1 MVNETANVSLA
12 AINAT
17 CNTTRDRS
25 SDITS
30 IIALRIENASGAD
43 IISFANVTSYNMFTN
58 TCGEF
63 VFIHWSEVF
72 PYRSDLNGSNLT
84 CYVETNSKQVSSDIV
99 ALTFLEQQNPFVSA
113 TANPPVT
120 TSTNAE
126 NTMTTNM
133 PIVIP

>member
-30 IIALRIENASGAD
+30 IIAMQIENASGAD
-43 IISFANVTSYNMFTN
+43 IISFANVTSYNMFTD

-84 CYVETNSKQVSSDIV
+84 CYVETNSKKVRSDIV
-99 ALTFLEQQNPFVSA
+99 TLTFLELQNPSVSA
-113 TANPPVT
+113 TANPAVT
-120 TSTNAE
+120 TPTNAE
-126 NTMTTNM
+126 DT
-133 PIVIP
+133 I

>member
-1 MVNETANVSLA
+1 M
-12 AINAT
+12 
-17 CNTTRDRS
+17 
-25 SDITS
+25 
-30 IIALRIENASGAD
+30 RIENASGAD

-113 TANPPVT
+113 TANPAVT

-126 NTMTTNM
+126 NTMTTNV

>member
-30 IIALRIENASGAD
+30 IIAMQIENASGAD
-43 IISFANVTSYNMFTN
+43 IISFANVTSYNMFTE

-84 CYVETNSKQVSSDIV
+84 CYVATNSKTVRSDIV
-99 ALTFLEQQNPFVSA
+99 TLTFFEQQNPSVSA
-113 TANPPVT
+113 TANPAVT
-120 TSTNAE
+120 TPTNAE
-126 NTMTTNM
+126 DT
-133 PIVIP
+133 I